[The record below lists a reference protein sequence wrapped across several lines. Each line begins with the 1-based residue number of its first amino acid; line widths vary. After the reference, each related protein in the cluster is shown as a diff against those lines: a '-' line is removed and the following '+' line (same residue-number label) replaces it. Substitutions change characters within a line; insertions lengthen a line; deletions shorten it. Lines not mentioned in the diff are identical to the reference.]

1 MSNIIK
7 QETQLRWSVVS
18 TSIGNP
24 MHFVDQNKAMDCFL
38 LLTQRGEHAELMR
51 TAYTKSVELIAT
63 SSEFDF
69 DETKR

>member
-1 MSNIIK
+1 MPNIIK

-24 MHFVDQNKAMDCFL
+24 MHFVDQTKAMDCFL

-69 DETKR
+69 AEDKR